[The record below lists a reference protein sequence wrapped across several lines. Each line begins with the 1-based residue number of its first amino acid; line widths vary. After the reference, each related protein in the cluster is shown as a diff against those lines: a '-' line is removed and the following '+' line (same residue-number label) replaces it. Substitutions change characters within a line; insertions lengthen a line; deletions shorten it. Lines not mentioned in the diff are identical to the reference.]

1 MDTVLHQLNFLKF
14 SKEDFFKFK
23 TENDNEIIL
32 LDSIEQKL
40 KLIRQKISKNSKSSI
55 QNSFEKIDKK
65 SKFAKSWRMSVTV
78 IKKKDLTL
86 LEQFCNDINSNL
98 NKLSPVNFDK
108 ISENIIKILENENNG
123 SEILKELIFFTINN
137 IFKKAVFQPIYCPHY
152 VKLLNILDKKFLIRD
167 LIDKKCSEYKNVTSK
182 DNSNSERNTESNIES
197 NTESNIESNTESNS
211 KSSPKPKSFSESLKK
226 NINKE
231 QIKYDDFC
239 KEIKDKK
246 FMEGYSQFIGEL
258 YKNSMIKYV
267 TMDASINM
275 FFDNLYDEIEKD
287 SKSNEVEYLIIC
299 LTKLYTTIQ
308 NNIRF
313 NNREQII
320 DKFLYIQ
327 KKDIIKR
334 LKFKL
339 MDITDKKN

>member
-1 MDTVLHQLNFLKF
+1 MNTVFNQLNFLKF
-14 SKEDFFKFK
+14 SKDDFFKYK
-23 TENDNEIIL
+23 NDNDNEIIL

-55 QNSFEKIDKK
+55 QTSFEKIDKK

-86 LEQFCNDINSNL
+86 VEQFCNEINSNL

-108 ISENIIKILENENNG
+108 ISANIIKILENENNN
-123 SEILKELIFFTINN
+123 SEILKELIFSTINN
-137 IFKKAVFQPIYCPHY
+137 IFNKAVFQPIYCPYY

-167 LIDKKCSEYKNVTSK
+167 LIDKKCYEYKNVTSK
-182 DNSNSERNTESNIES
+182 DKDKSNVEIETKSIGEIETKSIGEIETKSNV
-197 NTESNIESNTESNS
+197 
-211 KSSPKPKSFSESLKK
+211 KKPESFSDSLKS
-226 NINKE
+226 NVNKE
-231 QIKYDDFC
+231 QIKYDNFC
-239 KEIKDKK
+239 KEIKNKK
-246 FMEGYSQFIGEL
+246 IMEGYSQFIGEL
-258 YKNSMIKYV
+258 YKNSMIKYN
-267 TMDASINM
+267 TMESSINM
-275 FFDNLYDEIEKD
+275 FFDNLYEELEKD

-299 LTKLYTTIQ
+299 LTKLYTTIE

-320 DKFLYIQ
+320 KKFSYVR